1 MPSIPSVKVCL
12 PHEVQNS
19 PDGLSLQGLYKVAT
33 AYTSVMNQLMHIHK
47 YVQSHIII
55 LQQRVSVIPVT
66 INSPC
71 RHGNNPVADG
81 SCAGGHVG
89 PGLSAPFAGADRG
102 QNVG

>member
-1 MPSIPSVKVCL
+1 VPSVPSVKVCL

-33 AYTSVMNQLMHIHK
+33 ALYTSVMNQLMHIHK

-66 INSPC
+66 ISI
-71 RHGNNPVADG
+71 
-81 SCAGGHVG
+81 
-89 PGLSAPFAGADRG
+89 
-102 QNVG
+102 